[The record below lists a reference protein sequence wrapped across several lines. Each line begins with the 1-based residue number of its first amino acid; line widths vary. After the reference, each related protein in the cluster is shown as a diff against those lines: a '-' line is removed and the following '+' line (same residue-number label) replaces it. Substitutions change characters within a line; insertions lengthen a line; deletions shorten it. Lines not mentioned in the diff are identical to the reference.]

1 MQESKFNQYIDETL
15 LAIEEAIDEMSLD
28 IDYDTI
34 AGILTLE
41 FPNQSKIIINR
52 QAAICQLWIAA
63 RSGGFHLDFIDGQW
77 FCKKDD
83 CNLQEL
89 LDRLCSEQAKSEVR
103 LNLELPF

>member
-52 QAAICQLWIAA
+52 QSATCQLWIAA
-63 RSGGFHLDFIDGQW
+63 RTGGFHLDFIDDQW
-77 FCKKDD
+77 FCKKED
-83 CNLQEL
+83 CNLQQL
-89 LDRLCSEQAKSEVR
+89 LDRLCSDQAKSEIR
-103 LNLELPF
+103 LKLELPF

>member
-41 FPNQSKIIINR
+41 FPNQTKIIINR
-52 QAAICQLWIAA
+52 QAANSQLWVAA
-63 RSGGFHLDFIDGQW
+63 RSGGFHLDFIDEQW
-77 FCKKDD
+77 FCKKED
-83 CNLQEL
+83 CNLQVL
-89 LDRLCSEQAKSEVR
+89 LDRLCSDQAGAAVALS
-103 LNLELPF
+103 LELLF

>member
-1 MQESKFNQYIDETL
+1 MEESKFNQYIDETL
-15 LAIEEAIDEMSLD
+15 LAIEEAIDETSLD

-41 FPNQSKIIINR
+41 FPNQTKIIINR
-52 QAAICQLWIAA
+52 QAAISQLWVAA
-63 RSGGFHLDFIDGQW
+63 RSGGFHLDFIDEQW

-89 LDRLCSEQAKSEVR
+89 LDRLFSDQAQSEVK
-103 LNLELPF
+103 LNLELSF